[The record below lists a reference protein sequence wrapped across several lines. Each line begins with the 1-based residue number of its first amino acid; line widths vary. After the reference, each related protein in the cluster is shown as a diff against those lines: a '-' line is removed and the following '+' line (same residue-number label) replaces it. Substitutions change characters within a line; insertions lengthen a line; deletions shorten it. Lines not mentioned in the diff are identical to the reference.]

1 MTEQVMVEKPP
12 GLIDIDRK
20 SLFREIAESAPGA
33 LLVIGI
39 AMAAY
44 FSAPLL
50 KQYPLFKTYLS
61 LKDFILAILF
71 GIMIKNTVGVS
82 KIFEAG
88 LRFSTILT
96 KTGIV
101 IMGAKYSMA
110 GLVKVGGP
118 ALLYI
123 AIFLFGS
130 AIIMMWVGKKLKM
143 SPALAACLAAGLS
156 VCGVS
161 ATIAIAPAVK
171 AKNQDMAY
179 SIAVVLMFGLLA
191 LVVFPP
197 LGRLLQLTDAQYGA
211 FAGIGIVNSAQVLA
225 AGFGYSEG
233 AGLVAGIYNIGRVIF
248 LPFVVLMLAI
258 MVASQESASGGKAVK
273 LNKFKLIVDKFP
285 IFVIGFLFIVCLN
298 TMGMFSKPEIHQ
310 AKIFMNWA
318 FLLGFA
324 SIGLTT
330 RLADLKAAGWSGFFM
345 GFIVASAKAALALA
359 VVMTMM

>member
-1 MTEQVMVEKPP
+1 MAEQTLAAQPP
-12 GLIDIDRK
+12 GSGIIEGK
-20 SLFREIAESAPGA
+20 SLAQEITESAPGV
-33 LLVIGI
+33 LLVIGV
-39 AMAAY
+39 AVAAY
-44 FSAPLL
+44 FTAPFL

-71 GIMIKNTVGVS
+71 GIMIKNTVGVP
-82 KIFEAG
+82 KILEPG

-123 AIFLFGS
+123 AIFLFGT
-130 AIIMMWVGKKLKM
+130 ATIMMWVGKKLKM
-143 SPALAACLAAGLS
+143 PPALAACLASGLS

-191 LVVFPP
+191 LLVFPP
-197 LGRLLQLTDAQYGA
+197 IGRLLHLTDAQYGA
-211 FAGIGIVNSAQVLA
+211 FCGVGIVNSAQVLA

-233 AGLVAGIYNIGRVIF
+233 AGLVAGIYNIGRVLF

-258 MVASQESASGGKAVK
+258 MTTSHEAASGGEVVK
-273 LNKFKLIVDKFP
+273 INKFKMIVDKFP

-298 TMGMFSKPEIHQ
+298 TMGLFSKPEIHQ
-310 AKIFMNWA
+310 AKVFMNWA

-330 RLADLKAAGWSGFFM
+330 RLSDLKAAGWSGFLM
-345 GFIVASAKAALALA
+345 GFIVASVKAALALA
-359 VVMTMM
+359 VVMILM